1 MKGKYIKVFFY
12 LLLFIN
18 IVLILY
24 IVISNT
30 NKIDSNGY
38 MYCNYYGHPYIIN
51 DECLIDGAIKSTTS
65 KVRSLMLELF
75 PKLNKSAADA
85 MAYSI
90 VMSSEKFD
98 VNPLYATI
106 VSFVESGFN
115 PAAISHSGA
124 KGIFQVMEFNKIS
137 KHHVDFGINS
147 DSGIFVLKKCLNL
160 TNNNCLHA
168 YLCYVFGEN
177 GYKVKVNDQDIPPS
191 VYKLSILVLNYNIK
205 KCEKFE
211 YY

>member
-1 MKGKYIKVFFY
+1 
-12 LLLFIN
+12 
-18 IVLILY
+18 
-24 IVISNT
+24 
-30 NKIDSNGY
+30 
-38 MYCNYYGHPYIIN
+38 
-51 DECLIDGAIKSTTS
+51 
-65 KVRSLMLELF
+65 MLELL
-75 PKLNKSAADA
+75 PRLNKSAADA

-115 PAAISHSGA
+115 PTAISSSGA

-137 KHHVDFGINS
+137 KYHVDFGINS
-147 DSGIFVLKKCLNL
+147 DSGIFVLKKCLNV

-177 GYKVKVNDQDIPPS
+177 GYKVKVNDQDVPSS
-191 VYKLSILVLNYNIK
+191 VYKLSALVLNYNIK